1 MQQGFFTGCEAV
13 FTGLHSSKRMELE
26 TAITAENVVPQAGR
40 HALNL
45 LSFNIQTGV
54 ETRDFHEYVTKSWKH
69 LLPLRE
75 RISNLNRIA
84 NLVHSYDLV
93 GLQEVDSGSLRTGFL
108 DQTEYL
114 AHRAQF
120 PYWYR
125 QVNRSLGKIA
135 QHSNGVLSRIRPHTI
150 DEHKLPGLRGR
161 GAMLVELKTNREP
174 LLVCIMHLAL
184 GKRARRLQLG
194 YIGELVGEYSQLV
207 VMGDFNCGTESHEL
221 QELVDSTHLQLPTED
236 LKTFPS
242 WRPYRKFDHILISE
256 ALRLKKTQVLEHTHS
271 DHLPICVEIELPD
284 GVFLEV

>member
-1 MQQGFFTGCEAV
+1 
-13 FTGLHSSKRMELE
+13 MEFE
-26 TAITAENVVPQAGR
+26 ESIITTDPVPRSAR
-40 HALNL
+40 NTLSL

-54 ETRDFHEYVTKSWKH
+54 DTKDFHEYVTKSWKH
-69 LLPLRE
+69 LLPLKE

-84 NLVHSYDLV
+84 DLVQSYDVV

-114 AHRAQF
+114 AHRARF

-135 QHSNGVLSRIRPHTI
+135 QHSNGVLSRIRPHAI

-161 GAMLVELKTNREP
+161 GAMLVELPTNREP

-184 GKRARRLQLG
+184 GKRARRLQLA
-194 YIGELVGEYSQLV
+194 YISELVKEYSQLV
-207 VMGDFNCGTESHEL
+207 VMGDFNCGTDSREL
-221 QELVDSTHLQLPTED
+221 HELVDSTHLKLPVED

-242 WRPYRKFDHILISE
+242 WKPDRKFDHILISE
-256 ALRLKKTQVLEHTHS
+256 SLTLQKTHVLEHTHS
-271 DHLPICVEIELPD
+271 DHLPICVEIKLPK
-284 GVFLEV
+284 GVVLDH

>member
-1 MQQGFFTGCEAV
+1 
-13 FTGLHSSKRMELE
+13 MEFE
-26 TAITAENVVPQAGR
+26 QIVTTTDPVPRASR
-40 HALNL
+40 NTLSL
-45 LSFNIQTGV
+45 MSFNIQTGV
-54 ETRDFHEYVTKSWKH
+54 DTKDFHEYVTKSWKH
-69 LLPLRE
+69 LLPLKE

-84 NLVHSYDLV
+84 DLVQSYDIV

-114 AHRAQF
+114 AHRARF

-135 QHSNGVLSRIRPHTI
+135 QHSNGVLSRVRPHAV

-161 GAMLVELKTNREP
+161 GAMLVELPTNREP

-194 YIGELVGEYSQLV
+194 YISELVKEYSQLV
-207 VMGDFNCGTESHEL
+207 VMGDFNCGSDSREL
-221 QELVDSTHLQLPTED
+221 LDLVDSTHLKLPVEN

-242 WRPYRKFDHILISE
+242 WRPNRKFDHILISDTLN
-256 ALRLKKTQVLEHTHS
+256 LRKTNVLEHTHS
-271 DHLPICVEIELPD
+271 DHLPICVEIGLPE
-284 GVFLEV
+284 GVFLGA

>member
-1 MQQGFFTGCEAV
+1 MNTDNAMM
-13 FTGLHSSKRMELE
+13 TRSGLQLTRR
-26 TAITAENVVPQAGR
+26 QA
-40 HALNL
+40 LSL
-45 LSFNIQTGV
+45 LSYNIQTGV

-84 NLVHSYDLV
+84 NLVQSYDLV

-114 AHRAQF
+114 AHRARF

-135 QHSNGVLSRIRPHTI
+135 QHSNGVLSRVRPSFV

-161 GAMLVELKTNREP
+161 GAMLVELQTNQEP

-184 GKRARRLQLG
+184 GKRTRSLQLE
-194 YIGELVGEYSQLV
+194 YIAELVSEHPLLV
-207 VMGDFNCGTESHEL
+207 VMGDFNCGVESPEL
-221 QELVDSTHLQLPTED
+221 QKLVHDTHLRLPTGD
-236 LKTFPS
+236 MKTFPS
-242 WRPYRKFDHILISE
+242 WKPNRKFDHILISE
-256 ALRLKKTQVLEHTHS
+256 ALQLRQTNVLEHTHS
-271 DHLPICVEIELPD
+271 DHLPISVHVDLPE
-284 GVFLEV
+284 GVFLSD

>member
-1 MQQGFFTGCEAV
+1 MQ
-13 FTGLHSSKRMELE
+13 
-26 TAITAENVVPQAGR
+26 AEKSIIIPEPTPRAGR
-40 HALNL
+40 HTLNL

-54 ETRDFHEYVTKSWKH
+54 DTQDFHEYLTKSWKH
-69 LLPLRE
+69 LLPLKE

-84 NLVHSYDLV
+84 DLVQSYDVV

-114 AHRAQF
+114 AHRARF

-135 QHSNGVLSRIRPHTI
+135 QHSNGVLSRIRPHAV

-161 GAMLVELKTNREP
+161 GAMLVELPTNRES

-184 GKRARRLQLG
+184 GKRARTLQLG
-194 YIGELVGEYSQLV
+194 YISELVKEYSQLV
-207 VMGDFNCGTESHEL
+207 VMGDFNCGTDSSEL
-221 QELVDSTHLQLPTED
+221 RDLVNRTHLKLPIED

-242 WRPYRKFDHILISE
+242 WRPNRKFDHILISE
-256 ALRLKKTQVLEHTHS
+256 SLTLRNTRVLEQTHS
-271 DHLPICVEIELPD
+271 DHLPICVEIELPE
-284 GVFLEV
+284 GVFLEKLPGPLKPTALI